1 MRVTVAGDFKS
12 PILLDTKEAT
22 AVLMEFDDGQP
33 AVIIR
38 ILPNQKGY
46 VRLYRGED
54 PNFDEQARQ
63 LGLI

>member
-38 ILPNQKGY
+38 ILQNQKGY